1 MVVAKALRR
10 RGTMSEQIASDLDK
24 FKTTYT
30 AQGMIVLGAIISL
43 IGIIMLFSVA
53 KDEYTEKLTHP
64 IDEVTGP
71 LYFD

>member
-1 MVVAKALRR
+1 
-10 RGTMSEQIASDLDK
+10 MSEQISSDLGK
-24 FKTTYT
+24 FETTYT